1 MTVYG
6 LLLIA
11 SLFALALVPTAH
23 VYAASKYGIVLMQ
36 GHDGLFA
43 RQLQSLLRALRTWTF
58 EGFAD
63 AGSTGLPSFG
73 LLSNRG
79 EELFLS

>member
-1 MTVYG
+1 MMDYSR
-6 LLLIA
+6 A
-11 SLFALALVPTAH
+11 S
-23 VYAASKYGIVLMQ
+23 S
-36 GHDGLFA
+36 
-43 RQLQSLLRALRTWTF
+43 QSLLRALRTWTF